1 MAYNEILFEKKN
13 AIATITINRPQAMNA
28 GTIRTWGEIADAF
41 HDAERDNDIRV
52 VVLTGAGRAFC
63 AGDDVK
69 EIFLNPE
76 FRDAKPNTAKD
87 VEEWRTHEPVALDFL
102 IEYPKPTIASVNGA
116 AVGYGCDIALMC
128 DMRVC
133 SDQAR
138 FGEVFIRRGLIP
150 EAGGLLVLPRLVGL
164 ARAYE
169 LILTGDIIDAKEAE
183 RIGMVN
189 RVVPHAQLG
198 EATMALATKLAQ
210 QAPLA
215 QRLAKEALRVG
226 LNLNLP
232 YFYGYQRHGQHLM
245 FDDQGSYR
253 GREVIRRE
261 ASRELQGRVAIATR
275 QHIGR
280 HDRAIG
286 VDRDGADLRRAADGV
301 GGARAGY
308 RAPVVDTA
316 PIGTRA
322 ELLPRA
328 LPRRIVSPHGS
339 HLPVPCGAS
348 RGSDFRVAAR
358 RSSVG
363 RSHLPMEGRLA
374 HARRVAAADQNH
386 RFPRDQGRQ
395 DRAGA
400 LLRRRE
406 RDLDLHL
413 DVGGEVVHLDAG
425 RPRARRRKNQKPR

>member
-1 MAYNEILFEKKN
+1 MAYSDILFEKQN
-13 AIATITINRPQAMNA
+13 AIATITINRPNAMNS
-28 GTIRTWGEIADAF
+28 GTIKTWAEIGDAF
-41 HDAERDNDIRV
+41 RDAERDDDIRV

-76 FRDAKPNTAKD
+76 FRDAKPNKRND
-87 VEEWRTHEPVALDFL
+87 VEQWRKHEPVALDFL
-102 IEYPKPTIASVNGA
+102 VEYPKPTIASVNGA

-189 RVVPHAQLG
+189 RVVPHTQLG
-198 EATMALATKLAQ
+198 EATMALASKLAQ

-232 YFYGYQRHGQHLM
+232 YFYDYQRHGQHLM
-245 FDDQGSYR
+245 LTSKDHL
-253 GREVIRRE
+253 E
-261 ASRELQGRVAIATR
+261 
-275 QHIGR
+275 
-280 HDRAIG
+280 
-286 VDRDGADLRRAADGV
+286 GAQSFVEKRPAN
-301 GGARAGY
+301 
-308 RAPVVDTA
+308 
-316 PIGTRA
+316 
-322 ELLPRA
+322 
-328 LPRRIVSPHGS
+328 
-339 HLPVPCGAS
+339 
-348 RGSDFRVAAR
+348 FK
-358 RSSVG
+358 
-363 RSHLPMEGRLA
+363 
-374 HARRVAAADQNH
+374 
-386 RFPRDQGRQ
+386 
-395 DRAGA
+395 
-400 LLRRRE
+400 
-406 RDLDLHL
+406 
-413 DVGGEVVHLDAG
+413 GE
-425 RPRARRRKNQKPR
+425 

>member
-1 MAYNEILFEKKN
+1 MAYSEILFEKHN

-41 HDAERDNDIRV
+41 RDAEADDEVRV
-52 VVLTGAGRAFC
+52 VVITGAGRAFC

-76 FRDAKPNTAKD
+76 FRDAKPNKRKE
-87 VEEWRTHEPVALDFL
+87 VEEWRKHEPVALDFL
-102 IEYPKPTIASVNGA
+102 LEYPKPTIASVNGA

-133 SDQAR
+133 SDQAK

-150 EAGGLLVLPRLVGL
+150 EAGGLVVLPRLVGL

-198 EATMALATKLAQ
+198 EATMALATKLAA

-232 YFYGYQRHGQHLM
+232 HFYDYQRHGQHLM
-245 FDDQGSYR
+245 LTSKD
-253 GREVIRRE
+253 
-261 ASRELQGRVAIATR
+261 
-275 QHIGR
+275 HIE
-280 HDRAIG
+280 
-286 VDRDGADLRRAADGV
+286 GAKSFV
-301 GGARAGY
+301 
-308 RAPVVDTA
+308 
-316 PIGTRA
+316 
-322 ELLPRA
+322 EK
-328 LPRRIVSPHGS
+328 
-339 HLPVPCGAS
+339 
-348 RGSDFRVAAR
+348 
-358 RSSVG
+358 RS
-363 RSHLPMEGRLA
+363 A
-374 HARRVAAADQNH
+374 N
-386 RFPRDQGRQ
+386 FK
-395 DRAGA
+395 
-400 LLRRRE
+400 
-406 RDLDLHL
+406 
-413 DVGGEVVHLDAG
+413 GE
-425 RPRARRRKNQKPR
+425 

>member
-1 MAYNEILFEKKN
+1 MAYNEILYDKKD

-28 GTIRTWGEIADAF
+28 GTIRTWSEIADAF
-41 HDAERDNDIRV
+41 HDAEIDNDVRV

-76 FRDAKPNTAKD
+76 FRDAKPNTARD
-87 VEEWRTHEPVALDFL
+87 VEEWRTHKPVALDFL
-102 IEYPKPTIASVNGA
+102 IDYPKPTIASVNGA

-245 FDDQGSYR
+245 F
-253 GREVIRRE
+253 
-261 ASRELQGRVAIATR
+261 ATKD
-275 QHIGR
+275 HLE
-280 HDRAIG
+280 
-286 VDRDGADLRRAADGV
+286 GAKSFVEKRPAN
-301 GGARAGY
+301 
-308 RAPVVDTA
+308 
-316 PIGTRA
+316 
-322 ELLPRA
+322 
-328 LPRRIVSPHGS
+328 
-339 HLPVPCGAS
+339 
-348 RGSDFRVAAR
+348 FK
-358 RSSVG
+358 
-363 RSHLPMEGRLA
+363 
-374 HARRVAAADQNH
+374 
-386 RFPRDQGRQ
+386 
-395 DRAGA
+395 
-400 LLRRRE
+400 
-406 RDLDLHL
+406 
-413 DVGGEVVHLDAG
+413 GE
-425 RPRARRRKNQKPR
+425 